1 MLVASATP
9 ALGQERVDPVT
20 EARIHLGPLGIT
32 PAIGLSNFGIDSN
45 VFNEVTEPKRDVTAT
60 ITPRLDGWMRL
71 GRARVSA
78 LNRLDLVYFATYAGE
93 RSLNARQTFGVE
105 ASLRRLR
112 PFGSVGLT
120 NTRERPGFEIDAR
133 SRRREVRLAMGG
145 DLRLTPKTSATG
157 EVSRT
162 TVSFDA
168 AAIFDGTYL
177 HEVLNRRHDAASV
190 GMRHALTPLTTVVSS
205 VNLERTR
212 FDHSS
217 DRDADSV
224 RVVSG
229 LELAPSALVSG
240 RVTAG
245 MRAWRPLDTAAPP
258 FTGMVG
264 AADVSYVLLGANR
277 LSFRAARDLDY
288 SYDKR
293 WPYYVAT
300 GFTAA
305 VRRQVAAS
313 WDAQVSIG
321 RQSLAYRASSLAPAD
336 AQRRDR
342 VSTLGIGA
350 GYRLGRTSRLF
361 FSVDRTIRRS
371 ELPGHGYSG
380 LQSGFS
386 LAYDL

>member
-1 MLVASATP
+1 
-9 ALGQERVDPVT
+9 VT

-45 VFNEVTEPKRDVTAT
+45 VFNEVTAPKRDFTAT
-60 ITPRLDGWMRL
+60 ITPRVDGWLRV

-78 LNRLDLVYFATYAGE
+78 LNRFDLVYFATYAGE

-105 ASLRRLR
+105 APLRRLR

-133 SRRREVRLAMGG
+133 SRRREVRLAVGS
-145 DLRLTPKTSATG
+145 DVRLTAKTSATL
-157 EVSRT
+157 EMSRT

-168 AAIFDGTYL
+168 AEVFDGTYL
-177 HEVLNRRHDAASV
+177 YEVLNRRNDAASV
-190 GMRHALTPLTTVVSS
+190 GLRHALTPLTTVVSS
-205 VNLERTR
+205 VNLDRER
-212 FDHSS
+212 FEHSS
-217 DRDADSV
+217 DRDANSV

-229 LELAPSALVSG
+229 FELAPSALISG
-240 RVTAG
+240 RVTGG
-245 MRAWRPLDTAAPP
+245 MRASRPLDTVTPP
-258 FTGMVG
+258 FTGAVG

-288 SYDKR
+288 SYDTR

-313 WDAQVSIG
+313 WDAQISIG
-321 RQSLAYRASSLAPAD
+321 RQSLAYRASTLAPAG
-336 AQRRDR
+336 AERRDR
-342 VSTLGIGA
+342 ISTLGIGA
-350 GYRLGRTSRLF
+350 GYRLGRTSRLI